1 MAGGGKVRS
10 SRAAGVTLRGRAQ
23 FVGRESELSRL
34 REWLDA
40 AERGDGGIV
49 LLQGEAGIGKSR
61 LLREVAECAHSGGW
75 LVVSGRA
82 YDGEG
87 MPPYLPFA
95 DAMREIIR
103 ALPDDELQ
111 SLSLGAPEF
120 AAIVP
125 EMQAAPIK
133 DGGGAQAGPGSDRY
147 RMFEAI
153 SGFFIGAARS
163 AEARGLLI
171 CLDDLHWADSATL
184 LLLLHIAR
192 RAGDAPLL
200 VLGTHRTVGVDAA
213 HPLFAVLA
221 ELKRER
227 LCETVAVGALS
238 LEEAG
243 ALAASL
249 NDRKPFAPRV
259 LEALYERTNGNPF
272 YIEEVVRHLQAE
284 GHDPGDAKVACV
296 DWGLPEGV
304 RDVTRAR
311 VSRLTPGTRMLLQVA
326 AVLGDEFN
334 RFFPVAGRM
343 LGVGTAELAG
353 GIEEGVNAGVLT
365 EDGEDYRFAHAL
377 VRDALLEEIGPPRRQ
392 GLHLA
397 AAEAMEAVFAGDLA
411 PCLSAIAMHY
421 RSAGPFAPAGKAIEF
436 SVRAGEAAERALAY
450 EEAQLHWEAA
460 LALMIRHHSDDE
472 EVVRLVER
480 LGELMQVI
488 GFDRYSKGI
497 EYFEQAIA
505 LHERLRDP
513 AGAAAMH
520 ARLGLLLG
528 AGGENNDNV
537 AALRHLHA
545 AEPFLREGPPSDAQ
559 LSLYSGLGLVA
570 VWMVNTQEGLAAS
583 GKAMEV
589 ALALGSEDRWVTNAV
604 MHAYHLHALGRLNE
618 GLELMARAWETA
630 DRLDNTYRAYV
641 AAAWLAGRLL
651 QLGDPRAA
659 VAWYQREVDQP
670 RQIHAP
676 TRQGAL
682 WLGVAAAYTWCG
694 EMEKCRKMLSEVGYF
709 GGWPEVSLREGDWE
723 AAAAVCARQREAAA
737 RKLNRSEQANLD
749 FVLAHA
755 ARARGDVAAA
765 ADHLRHAFA
774 AGVEGPNMLLE
785 IRAASE
791 LAIVCAEIGHLAEAE
806 PLMERIREI
815 FAAGEDWRGLAGR
828 AALAEGA
835 VALAAGSAGAGSH
848 FERAIEVFRRY
859 SLPWDEAEAFEVWAH
874 IGRRLHRGRSRRAFV
889 SEKLDCARAI
899 YVRIGA
905 AQAWLDRLE
914 RLSREFAGP
923 GVPSPAPALPDGLT
937 PREAEVLGLLAA
949 GASSKEIGER
959 LVLSVRTVE
968 RHIAN
973 IYLKTGTHGRAQ
985 ATTYAISHHLEGP
998 EP

>member
-1 MAGGGKVRS
+1 M
-10 SRAAGVTLRGRAQ
+10 
-23 FVGRESELSRL
+23 GREAELSRL
-34 REWLDA
+34 RERLDA

-61 LLREVAECAHSGGW
+61 LLREVAVCARSAGW

-82 YDGEG
+82 YEGEG

-103 ALPDDELQ
+103 ALSEDELQ
-111 SLSLGAPEF
+111 PLSPGAPEF
-120 AAIVP
+120 AAMMP
-125 EMQAAPIK
+125 DMQAAPIQ
-133 DGGGAQAGPGSDRY
+133 DGDGPQAEPEADRY

-153 SGFFIGAARS
+153 AEFLLGVARS

-184 LLLLHIAR
+184 LLLLHVAR
-192 RAGDAPLL
+192 RVGDAPML
-200 VLGTHRTVGVDAA
+200 VIGTHRAAGVNAA

-221 ELKRER
+221 ELQRER
-227 LCETVAVGALS
+227 LSVTISVGALS
-238 LEEAG
+238 LNDAG

-249 NDRKPFAPRV
+249 NDGKPFAPRV
-259 LEALYERTNGNPF
+259 LEALHERTNGNPF
-272 YIEEVVRHLQAE
+272 YIEEVVRHLLAE
-284 GHDPGDAKVACV
+284 GHDPGDARLASV
-296 DWGLPEGV
+296 DWGLPQGV
-304 RDVTRAR
+304 VDVIRAR
-311 VSRLTPGTRMLLQVA
+311 FSRLNPGTRTLLQVA

-334 RFFPVAGRM
+334 RFFPVAGQV
-343 LGVGTAELAG
+343 LGVGTADLAG
-353 GIEEGVNAGVLT
+353 GIEEGVNAGMLA

-377 VRDALLEEIGPPRRQ
+377 VRDALLEEMGPPRRQ

-397 AAEAMEAVFAGDLA
+397 SAEAMEAVFAGNLA

-460 LALMIRHHSDDE
+460 LTLMIRHHSDDE

-505 LHERLRDP
+505 LRERLRDP

-537 AALRHLHA
+537 SALRHLHA

-570 VWMVNTQEGLAAS
+570 VWMVNAQEGLAAS
-583 GKAMEV
+583 AKAMEV
-589 ALALGSEDRWVTNAV
+589 ALALGSEERWVTNAV

-682 WLGVAAAYTWCG
+682 RLGVAAAYTWCG
-694 EMEKCRKMLSEVGYF
+694 EMEKCREMLSEGGHF
-709 GGWPEVSLREGDWE
+709 GGWSEVALREGNWE
-723 AAAAVCARQREAAA
+723 ASQAVWTRQREAAG
-737 RKLNRSEQANLD
+737 RKLNRSGQANLD
-749 FVLAHA
+749 FALAHA
-755 ARARGDVAAA
+755 ARVRGEAAAA
-765 ADHLRHAFA
+765 ADYLRHALA
-774 AGVEGPNMLLE
+774 IGVDGPEMLLE
-785 IRAASE
+785 MRAASE
-791 LAIVCAEIGHLAEAE
+791 LATVCAEIGHFAEAE
-806 PLMERIREI
+806 QLVERVRDIL
-815 FAAGEDWRGLAGR
+815 AGGEDWRGLAGR

-835 VALAAGSAGAGSH
+835 VALAAGHAEGDSH
-848 FERAIEVFRRY
+848 FEEAIEVFRRY

-874 IGRRLHRGRSRRAFV
+874 IGRRLHRGRSRRALV
-889 SEKLDCARAI
+889 NEKLDCARAI
-899 YVRIGA
+899 YERIGA
-905 AQAWLDRLE
+905 AGPWLDRLE
-914 RLSREFAGP
+914 RLSRELAGT

-985 ATTYAISHHLEGP
+985 ATSYALAHRIGIP
-998 EP
+998 ES